1 MAVFALGSAAMAQWS
16 PDTGYLAFT
25 RGSAAPDGVW
35 VVDADGSDPRQI
47 GPAPG
52 DPNAFSAAWRPQP
65 AEPVGLVDPATGR
78 WYLRDATGAIRSFY
92 YGNPG
97 DVPFMGDWDCD
108 GVDTPGLYRRS
119 DGYAYLRN
127 SNTQGVADVSFF
139 FGNPEDI
146 PIAGDFDG
154 DGCDTLS
161 LYRPSEQ
168 AFYIIDHLGSGDA
181 GLGAADARFVFGNP
195 GDVPVVGDW
204 DGDGIDE
211 VGLHRPDTGFFY
223 WRNTLTTGVGD
234 GQIFFGDPGD
244 RFIAGDWIDHDGRDT
259 PAVFRPGA
267 ITFYFRETLTQGVAD
282 SQLVFGRSGWL
293 PVSGDFG

>member
-1 MAVFALGSAAMAQWS
+1 
-16 PDTGYLAFT
+16 
-25 RGSAAPDGVW
+25 
-35 VVDADGSDPRQI
+35 
-47 GPAPG
+47 
-52 DPNAFSAAWRPQP
+52 
-65 AEPVGLVDPATGR
+65 
-78 WYLRDATGAIRSFY
+78 
-92 YGNPG
+92 
-97 DVPFMGDWDCD
+97 
-108 GVDTPGLYRRS
+108 
-119 DGYAYLRN
+119 
-127 SNTQGVADVSFF
+127 VADVSFF

-211 VGLHRPDTGFFY
+211 VGLHRPGTGFFY